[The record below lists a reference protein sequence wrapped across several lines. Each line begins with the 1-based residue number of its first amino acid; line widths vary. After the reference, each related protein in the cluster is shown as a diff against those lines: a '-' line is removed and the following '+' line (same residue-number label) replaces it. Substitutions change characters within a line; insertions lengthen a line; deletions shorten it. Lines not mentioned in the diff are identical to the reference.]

1 MASGP
6 SVGIMVSVCSK
17 YQRGMVP
24 RHYDGADG
32 PERHAPLETELP
44 EKRIG
49 AGLLR
54 AAGASEK

>member
-1 MASGP
+1 
-6 SVGIMVSVCSK
+6 
-17 YQRGMVP
+17 MVP